1 MVQAYQVPESNKV
14 HSHVA
19 LLQCSLWHP
28 SRPTPGVLNSRERL
42 RAAVIGGRTAR
53 GVVGTL
59 NTRDRWS
66 GSRPRARTINT
77 IIFVASTLIGT
88 MAGAYR
94 PENCATAR

>member
-1 MVQAYQVPESNKV
+1 MVQAYQVPDANKV

-19 LLQCSLWHP
+19 LLQFSLWHP
-28 SRPTPGVLNSRERL
+28 SRPIPGVLNSRERL

-59 NTRDRWS
+59 NTRERWS
-66 GSRPRARTINT
+66 GSRPRAGTVNT
-77 IIFVASTLIGT
+77 MMFVAYTLIGT

-94 PENCATAR
+94 PGNCATAR